1 MDLIDKC
8 LRIALI
14 AHQGQKD
21 KLGNTY
27 ILHPLSV
34 VMQNVIC
41 HGYSAMCVALLH
53 DVIQDTEID
62 SVALKYS
69 DVPVHI
75 IKSVEILTKL
85 KNERY
90 VDYIIRI
97 ILSNDKDALLVKRAD
112 LLHNLSLSR
121 ESGIPKGKKSIY
133 ENALNNINYALKKL
147 NPQRYYPPNL

>member
-34 VMQNVIC
+34 VMQIVIC

-53 DVIQDTEID
+53 DVI
-62 SVALKYS
+62 
-69 DVPVHI
+69 
-75 IKSVEILTKL
+75 
-85 KNERY
+85 
-90 VDYIIRI
+90 
-97 ILSNDKDALLVKRAD
+97 
-112 LLHNLSLSR
+112 
-121 ESGIPKGKKSIY
+121 
-133 ENALNNINYALKKL
+133 
-147 NPQRYYPPNL
+147 